1 MSGKIKRSIYP
12 CVEQVKKS
20 SPVSDRDRRYRVS
33 GAYKTHG
40 GILVGSNL
48 ILCRR
53 QRLSEIR

>member
-12 CVEQVKKS
+12 CVEQVKNLPLYLTRS
-20 SPVSDRDRRYRVS
+20 AVQSIR
-33 GAYKTHG
+33 AYKTHG